1 MNLNRLSLAMLLIL
15 PALPGCSG
23 PVPATTEPAAVVA
36 PAASTA
42 MAAAAT
48 ATATATAA
56 TGQPATAN
64 THASAKPTACVL
76 ITATEMSEIF
86 GRAMQAEAHEG
97 SVDKTECIYKPADG
111 ISPYIELTVEWGE
124 GETAMRAMGA
134 MANVEPGIANPYAGI
149 GDQAVAVGTAL
160 MIRSGDDLVTITFSG
175 VDDAPAKAR
184 QIFDMAKAR
193 M

>member
-1 MNLNRLSLAMLLIL
+1 MNLHRLSLAMLLIL

-23 PVPATTEPAAVVA
+23 PAPATTEPAPAV
-36 PAASTA
+36 
-42 MAAAAT
+42 AAAAT
-48 ATATATAA
+48 AAMAATATAA
-56 TGQPATAN
+56 PGQPATAN
-64 THASAKPTACVL
+64 TDASAKPTACVL
-76 ITATEMSEIF
+76 VTATEMSEIF

-175 VDDAPAKAR
+175 VDDASAKAR